1 MIPGEG
7 VSGSGAQNGERE
19 SKYTLLSIDSPFIII
34 IYKQTCLLLIMY
46 MHVLTHMLLY
56 MYVSQ
61 YYSCNLYRKWRGREA
76 KFSWII
82 VL

>member
-7 VSGSGAQNGERE
+7 VSGSGARNGERE

-34 IYKQTCLLLIMY
+34 IYKQTCLFCLLLIMY

-61 YYSCNLYRKWRGREA
+61 YYSCNLYR
-76 KFSWII
+76 
-82 VL
+82 